1 MFEGECSIRK
11 AGIGEDGRVGIL
23 LAAFNPPNVFAETW
37 FLARQDFQKEFFA
50 IAMAAIN
57 GNKRVFAKMKNEQ
70 TERDTIMYFGLV
82 KD

>member
-23 LAAFNPPNVFAETW
+23 LTAFNPPNAFAETW
-37 FLARQDFQKEFFA
+37 FLARDDFKKEFLA

-57 GNKRVFAKMKNEQ
+57 GNKRVFAKVKNEKI
-70 TERDTIMYFGLV
+70 ERDTIMYFGLV